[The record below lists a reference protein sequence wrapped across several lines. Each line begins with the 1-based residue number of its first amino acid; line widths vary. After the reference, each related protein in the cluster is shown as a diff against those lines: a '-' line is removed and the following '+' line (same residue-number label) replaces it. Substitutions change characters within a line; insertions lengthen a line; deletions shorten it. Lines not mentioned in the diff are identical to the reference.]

1 MSTMSGIGFIPHIQ
15 GRKEP
20 LSLAMQSLWLTGRV
34 LPMGARLWV
43 RHEFQS
49 QESKPVE
56 VVYGFVLPRDATL
69 RRFRVQGDGFSVAS
83 ELRPTEAARKAYE
96 QGIQAGSLST
106 LAREYGDGLI
116 NLSLGNLRPQ
126 EKVVVLLELIAGVEL
141 RDDGLRLRFPFTLAP
156 SYHSQARVIE
166 VEPGRGEIELPQEE
180 FDDLILPSFVKDASP
195 LHSAGFSLEVRVGE
209 GVQEIASPSHTLKV
223 ETRESCTRV
232 SLARES
238 DMPDRDL
245 VLDIRKEN
253 ARSSVFSGVDRQG
266 KGRFAVVVPSTEFG
280 EKPNQSRR
288 LVILLDRSG
297 SMSGTPLAR
306 AKKAIEA
313 CLASL
318 EESDLFGL
326 VAFDNEVES
335 FSTSLEQATKE
346 NRQRARDFLDK
357 INARGGTELGKGVEA
372 AAKMLNSGRRL
383 SSAEAESGDV
393 FILTDGQVFGTEV
406 ILEQARATN
415 ARVHCLGIGSASQ
428 DRFLAQLATR
438 TGGVSR
444 FLTPRERV
452 DLAAL
457 ELFSAV
463 GLPVAEGVRA
473 SVTGIEGARTVTE
486 IPKFVFAGTPL
497 LVNGET
503 PSSGNAALH
512 LEWNNQATARH
523 LDVALPFEP
532 DPIAET
538 LKLFHGAKIISDY
551 ESQLNHSPQV
561 GSAERREDKRI
572 QETLVRLSEEYGLA
586 SSPMSLVA
594 VVKRA
599 GDLAGELPK
608 VVVVP
613 VGMSEDTAFTGV
625 FACSSAMPVPQATAA
640 PLRSLRDSLT
650 GLFSSRKLGRV
661 GPIPPSDMAFEPKSG
676 PQDVLV
682 AVAGLLE
689 PDGGLPGNSLAQR
702 ITSSLAVLLFLL
714 AEGHSA
720 SRGSLRKHVAKLVHF
735 LETQD
740 LQSLGADHCAIATR
754 AMRAMQQ
761 HKFVESDWLPH
772 AETFLHSGEIDRV
785 RFWRELENAIPSN
798 AGITS

>member
-1 MSTMSGIGFIPHIQ
+1 MSTMSGVGFIPHVQ

-34 LPMGARLWV
+34 LPIGARLWV

-83 ELRPTEAARKAYE
+83 ELRPTEEARKAYE

-106 LAREYGDGLI
+106 LAREYGDGLV

-141 RDDGLRLRFPFTLAP
+141 HDDGLRLRFPFTLAP
-156 SYHSQARVIE
+156 SYHAQAHALE
-166 VEPGRGEIELPQEE
+166 LEPGRGEMELPGDE
-180 FDDLILPSFVKDASP
+180 FDDLILPNFVKDVGS
-195 LHSAGFSLEVRVGE
+195 LHSAGFSLEVRMGE
-209 GVQEIASPSHTLKV
+209 DIQEVASPSHTLKV
-223 ETRESCTRV
+223 ETGESCTRV

-238 DMPDRDL
+238 DVPDRDL
-245 VLDIRKEN
+245 ILDIRKKGTGT
-253 ARSSVFSGVDRQG
+253 SVFSGVDRQG

-280 EKPNQSRR
+280 EKPTQSRRR

-306 AKKAIEA
+306 AQKAIEA

-318 EESDLFGL
+318 DESDLFGL

-335 FSTSLEQATKE
+335 FSSRLEEASKT
-346 NRQRARDFLDK
+346 NRQRAREFLDK
-357 INARGGTELGKGVEA
+357 VNARGGTELAKGVEA
-372 AAKMLNSGRRL
+372 AAKLLNLDRRPNPG
-383 SSAEAESGDV
+383 EPESGDV
-393 FILTDGQVFGTEV
+393 AILTDGQVFGTEA
-406 ILEQARATN
+406 ILERVRATK

-428 DRFLAQLATR
+428 DRFLAHLATH

-457 ELFSAV
+457 ELFSAI

-473 SVTGIEGARTVTE
+473 SITGVEGAQMVSE
-486 IPKFVFAGTPL
+486 IPRFVFSGTPL
-497 LVNGET
+497 LCSGET
-503 PSSGNAALH
+503 PPSGNVTLH
-512 LEWNNQATARH
+512 VEWNNQKTDRQM
-523 LDVALPFEP
+523 DVAISLTA
-532 DPIAET
+532 DPVSDT
-538 LKLFHGAKIISDY
+538 LKLFQGARIISDY
-551 ESQLNHSPQV
+551 ESRLNHSPQSGAV
-561 GSAERREDKRI
+561 ERREDKRI

-586 SSPMSLVA
+586 SSQMSLVA

-599 GDLAGELPK
+599 GDVAGELPK

-613 VGMSEDTAFTGV
+613 VGMNEDTGFTAV
-625 FACSSAMPVPQATAA
+625 FAGASAVPVPCASAS
-640 PLRSLRDSLT
+640 PRKSLRRSFT
-650 GLFSSRKLGRV
+650 SLFSSRA
-661 GPIPPSDMAFEPKSG
+661 PSLDESLCSMSLASEPQISR
-676 PQDVLV
+676 QDVLV

-689 PDGGLPGNSLAQR
+689 PDGGLPGKTPALR
-702 ITSSLAVLLFLL
+702 ITNSLAVLLFLL
-714 AEGHSA
+714 AEGNSV
-720 SRGSLRKHVAKLVHF
+720 SSGPLRRHVAKLMHF

-740 LQSLGADHCAIATR
+740 PQSLGTDHATIATR
-754 AMRAMQQ
+754 AVRTIKQQ
-761 HKFVESDWLPH
+761 TLSKSDWLSY
-772 AETFLHSGEIDRV
+772 AEALLRSGEIDHV
-785 RFWRELENAIPSN
+785 RFWRELENTIQSP
-798 AGITS
+798 